1 MKEASG
7 EANLTVIT
15 IILIGVIVAV
25 ATPII
30 NSMMTNTAKRTCCQN
45 YGGIWEGSACYT
57 VNSNGT
63 KGSATTDYWNST
75 TNSCAG

>member
-45 YGGIWEGSACYT
+45 YGGVWESNKCKSVAANGSKT
-57 VNSNGT
+57 NIND
-63 KGSATTDYWNST
+63 TDYWNANDKT
-75 TNSCAG
+75 CK

>member
-15 IILIGVIVAV
+15 IILIGVIVAI

-45 YGGIWEGSACYT
+45 YGGIWE
-57 VNSNGT
+57 SN
-63 KGSATTDYWNST
+63 KCKSVSATGAKTDVTESTYWDSNT
-75 TNSCAG
+75 KSCK

>member
-45 YGGIWEGSACYT
+45 YGAVWENNKCMSVSSTGAKTELSAD
-57 VNSNGT
+57 S
-63 KGSATTDYWNST
+63 YWNAET
-75 TNSCAG
+75 KDCK